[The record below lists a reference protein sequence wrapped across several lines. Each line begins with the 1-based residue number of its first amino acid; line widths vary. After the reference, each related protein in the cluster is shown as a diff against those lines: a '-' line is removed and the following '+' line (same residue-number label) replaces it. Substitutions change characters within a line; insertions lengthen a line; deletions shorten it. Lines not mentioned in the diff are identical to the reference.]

1 MDLIVIG
8 SWKLKRQMNNIM
20 QHFDFYKSSL
30 DQISEEIKILQKE
43 IIPCKGKS
51 VSDFH
56 NTNFDKITEE
66 IKTLQ
71 NT

>member
-1 MDLIVIG
+1 
-8 SWKLKRQMNNIM
+8 MNNIM